1 MFGKQDDIKHYAKVA
16 DHIARINP
24 HLRAEVVEEVLPIPE
39 SQWSSPAI
47 SGLVIRV
54 SNPSDTVDKGITH
67 GWGFWV
73 NPFDGNWV
81 FRRAWISAGAW
92 EYRDT
97 AWFVGQD
104 VWHWNHDEDLLHY
117 RNFPG
122 TTALLF
128 FRDGPLDKQD

>member
-1 MFGKQDDIKHYAKVA
+1 MFGKQNDTKHYAKVA
-16 DHIARINP
+16 DHIRRINP
-24 HLRAEVVEEVLPIPE
+24 NLRAEVVEEVLPIPDN
-39 SQWSSPAI
+39 QWRLPVE

-54 SNPSDTVDKGITH
+54 SKPSDPVEKGITL

-73 NPFDGNWV
+73 NPFDGNWA
-81 FRRAWISAGAW
+81 FRRAWISGGAW
-92 EYRDT
+92 EYRDA

-104 VWHWNHDEDLLHY
+104 LWHWNHDEDLLHY

-128 FRDGPLDKQD
+128 FRDGPLDKND